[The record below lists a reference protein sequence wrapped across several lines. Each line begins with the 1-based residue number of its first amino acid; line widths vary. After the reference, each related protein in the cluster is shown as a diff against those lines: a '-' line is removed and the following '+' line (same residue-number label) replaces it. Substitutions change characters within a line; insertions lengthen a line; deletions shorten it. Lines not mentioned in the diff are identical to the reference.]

1 MAGTF
6 ADMKTDL
13 VSRVVN
19 SHPSTGT
26 FIANA
31 IVDQLLTVQPEATI
45 FMEVSGSF
53 TTTGNQV
60 AYDSATTGFPKS
72 LLRFDRLYY
81 DLGSYTIDLVNTD
94 RAWVLRLQEL
104 GAIAYPY
111 QVAWIGGK
119 LNFGP
124 PPADAYT
131 VKWAGMLDATKDK
144 TTGEAINTTG
154 LNADSSAQTNPWF
167 TEGAVVLRNLALAQY
182 YLQSPDQRSDLAANH
197 QQAAAQ
203 AITSLRQAQAER
215 LQLGG
220 IYQIPSA
227 FVRRLPESER
237 RQLIF
242 PGVPI

>member
-124 PPADAYT
+124 PPAGAYT
-131 VKWAGMLDATKDK
+131 VKWAGMLDATKD
-144 TTGEAINTTG
+144 TATGNTIT
-154 LNADSSAQTNPWF
+154 SASTSDTNPWF